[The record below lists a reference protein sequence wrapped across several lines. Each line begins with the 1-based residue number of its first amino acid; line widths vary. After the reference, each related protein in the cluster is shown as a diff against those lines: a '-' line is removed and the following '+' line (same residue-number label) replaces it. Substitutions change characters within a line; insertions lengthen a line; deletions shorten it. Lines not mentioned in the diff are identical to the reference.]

1 MRRAMIERIEF
12 DGDLYAKINEIID
25 HLNKPANKLVKEAYE
40 QGLADARELPK
51 FVPGYAVNAKPGEIV
66 EVPADSKQEYRRV
79 TDFGKIIEEKYK
91 EPKPVELK
99 WEQKQDSNL

>member
-1 MRRAMIERIEF
+1 MIERIEF